1 MKKIIALLLT
11 VVLTASV
18 AIGGT
23 VAYLQ
28 DSARNDNTMTVG
40 KVEIEQG
47 EYQRKVN
54 NDGTYATDTY
64 DEQTSYVLEA
74 FEQDKPLL
82 PSTVVVSS
90 TEWDPTTVRMTQIGS
105 FGGMQT
111 FVPAT
116 NAQDKFVVV
125 KNTGKTD
132 AYVRTLVAIE
142 CGTADKANL
151 FGISHHFTWKVNND
165 ITASIDG
172 KTYTVTEYVYEGANG
187 VRHDNGVLP
196 ADQMAYPSFCQVYLR
211 PQATNEDMA
220 IIDANGNGK
229 VDILVLSQAVQAG
242 NWTAAEGKTAAETAL
257 DTAFGEVNADNVA
270 EWFKTQTPTP

>member
-1 MKKIIALLLT
+1 MKKFIALLLT

-28 DSARNDNTMTVG
+28 DSARNDNTMTLG
-40 KVEIEQG
+40 KVDIEQW

-54 NDGTYATDTY
+54 EDGTYATGTY
-64 DEQTSYVLEA
+64 DNQTSYVLEA

-90 TEWDPTTVRMTQIGS
+90 TEWDPTIVRMTQIGS

-142 CGTADKANL
+142 CGAEDKAGL
-151 FGISHHFTWKVNND
+151 FGSSYHSAWTEND
-165 ITASIDG
+165 GITATIDG
-172 KTYTVTEYVYEGANG
+172 KTYVVLEYVYKGGAHLGGVHANG
-187 VRHDNGVLP
+187 ILP
-196 ADQMAYPSFCQVYLR
+196 AGQMAYPSFCQVYLH
-211 PQATNEDMA
+211 PQATNEDMT

-257 DTAFGEVNADNVA
+257 DAAFGDVNAANVA
-270 EWFKTQTPTP
+270 TWFAANP